1 VKAYQEAL
9 KGRTR
14 ERVPLEWAMTQSNL
28 GHVFESLGKQE
39 EGTEKLKGTVTIYKA
54 VLEVFEAAQVSY
66 YVKIAEDNLRRAEA
80 LLLER
85 QKRCRDK
92 CLLHSST
99 GYSFH
104 GGKATPKIG
113 QLKVLIWSKMAYNG
127 LGESP

>member
-9 KGRTR
+9 KERTR

-39 EGTEKLKGTVTIYKA
+39 EGTEKLKRAVTIYKA
-54 VLEVFEAAQVSY
+54 ALEVFEAAQVSY
-66 YVKIAEDNLRRAEA
+66 YVKIAEDNLRRPKPCCSSD
-80 LLLER
+80 
-85 QKRCRDK
+85 KRCRDK